1 MLVPEAL
8 SDGGDGDESTIAC
21 VCRKIICAMLSRA
34 LKDAAKAAAFRAK
47 RGPVAAASA
56 QLASSASLAA
66 RGMLQPMSSAAQTLV
81 DTAAVEAAGK
91 AMQYMQEPSV
101 NLQAAGL
108 TGEAV
113 VVGKAAGSGGSG
125 QGQAGGGGTWGGT
138 WGGGNWRWDLL
149 AAGGVLVSVFGAS
162 VAQWQHFDQRIDSSA
177 ESVKQDLKQ
186 DLQTVKQDLKQD
198 LQTVK
203 QDLKQDLQTVTQ
215 DLQTMKQDLRE
226 SEGRM
231 GRRMDKIETRLEEA
245 SQAQVKSF
253 AAVTEALTRMEMQQK
268 LDAAVQRALHEKKP
282 GSAADR

>member
-8 SDGGDGDESTIAC
+8 SDGDDGDESTIAC

-198 LQTVK
+198 L
-203 QDLKQDLQTVTQ
+203 
-215 DLQTMKQDLRE
+215 RE

-231 GRRMDKIETRLEEA
+231 GRRMDKIETRLDKIETRVVEA

>member
-8 SDGGDGDESTIAC
+8 SDGDDGDESTIAC

-66 RGMLQPMSSAAQTLV
+66 GGMLQPMSSAAQTLV

-125 QGQAGGGGTWGGT
+125 QGQAGGGGTWGG
-138 WGGGNWRWDLL
+138 GNWRWDLL

-162 VAQWQHFDQRIDSSA
+162 VVQWQHLDQRIDSSA

-198 LQTVK
+198 LQT
-203 QDLKQDLQTVTQ
+203 
-215 DLQTMKQDLRE
+215 MKQDLRE

-231 GRRMDKIETRLEEA
+231 GRRMDKIETRLDKIETRVVEA

-268 LDAAVQRALHEKKP
+268 QDAAVQRALHEKKP
-282 GSAADR
+282 DSAADR